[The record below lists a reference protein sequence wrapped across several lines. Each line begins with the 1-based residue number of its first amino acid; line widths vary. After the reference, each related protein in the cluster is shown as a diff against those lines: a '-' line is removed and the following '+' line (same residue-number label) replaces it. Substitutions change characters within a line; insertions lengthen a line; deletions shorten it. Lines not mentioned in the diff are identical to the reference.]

1 MSRFGEFNTVARALF
16 AATWLA
22 LGCAG
27 AVFADDVRK
36 WRDTEG
42 NLHYS
47 ITGSPADSPDHGE
60 GPILQGRGASPEE
73 AFSVESSLQRRE
85 IEEKLTAAGRALED
99 TRTRIQDTEK
109 KEFGAWVPAVTRDPR
124 AAQASLDAQR
134 DALLA
139 SQQFE
144 QEKSDTLRR
153 LRRREREQLKAIVGL
168 WRDFGVLDAKVIDH
182 YGKPPIWWRKRL
194 DCGLCPTLAETEQRL
209 HRAPPTPTSDQKTAE
224 EEFSEGS
231 EDEDDEEGWEN
242 AWD

>member
-1 MSRFGEFNTVARALF
+1 MVARAIA
-16 AATWLA
+16 AATWLT
-22 LGCAG
+22 LGCAT
-27 AVFADDVRK
+27 VVIADDVRK
-36 WRDTEG
+36 WRDTGG

-47 ITGSPADSPDHGE
+47 VTGSPEDSRDHEE

-85 IEEKLTAAGRALED
+85 IEKKLTVAGRELEQ

-109 KEFGAWVPAVTRDPR
+109 KKFGAWVPAVTRDPR

-153 LRRREREQLKAIVGL
+153 LRRREREHLKAIVGL

-182 YGKPPIWWRKRL
+182 YRKPPIWWRQRL
-194 DCGLCPTLAETEQRL
+194 DCGGCPTLAEAEQRL
-209 HRAPPTPTSDQKTAE
+209 HPAPSAPTDDQKTARGKSSAG
-224 EEFSEGS
+224 SE
-231 EDEDDEEGWEN
+231 EDEDDEGWEN
-242 AWD
+242 AWE